1 MPSDGVRHLIV
12 QASSSIGRAAVS
24 KTAGWGFDSLLAC
37 QTRTWRGK
45 NSNAAQQRTF
55 WGIYS
60 ELNMRSQTTRET
72 RSDGDQSHPILDRL
86 KWLAVA
92 LMVGAGVVGN
102 WYFGEHSLL
111 NRVLALVALAVVA
124 GFVILQTDRGR
135 AMWDLARE
143 ARTEIRRVVWPTRQE
158 TTQTTFMVVLLV
170 LLFALVLW
178 GLDSL
183 LSWLVSSVIG

>member
-1 MPSDGVRHLIV
+1 MPR
-12 QASSSIGRAAVS
+12 
-24 KTAGWGFDSLLAC
+24 
-37 QTRTWRGK
+37 
-45 NSNAAQQRTF
+45 
-55 WGIYS
+55 
-60 ELNMRSQTTRET
+60 QTTREI
-72 RSDGDQSHPILDRL
+72 RPEADQPHPILDRL

-92 LMVGAGVVGN
+92 AMVGAGVFGN
-102 WYFGEHSLL
+102 WYFGEQALL
-111 NRVLALVALAVVA
+111 NRVLALVALAVLA
-124 GFVILQTDRGR
+124 GFVVLQTERGR